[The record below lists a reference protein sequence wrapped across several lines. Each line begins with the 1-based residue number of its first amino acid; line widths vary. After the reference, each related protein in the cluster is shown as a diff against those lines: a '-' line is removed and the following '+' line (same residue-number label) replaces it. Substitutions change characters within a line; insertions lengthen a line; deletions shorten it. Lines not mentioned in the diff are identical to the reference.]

1 MQFFIDCFIKL
12 KNKLLFNDRFKI
24 RSHKIFLLI
33 ISIIISLSL
42 LYCSEDK
49 DVNLD
54 KLAKVYVD
62 LLVVEDYYEGTDSL
76 AIKKAEIYEKYNL
89 DTAAFNRSFR
99 KINYD
104 QEKWN
109 EFFKIAN
116 TYLDSLKA
124 KNKN

>member
-1 MQFFIDCFIKL
+1 MQFIKDCFIKS
-12 KNKLLFNDRFKI
+12 KTKLLRNNRFKI
-24 RSHKIFLLI
+24 NPHKVFLVIIFMI
-33 ISIIISLSL
+33 VSLSFFR
-42 LYCSEDK
+42 CSEDK

-76 AIKKAEIYEKYNL
+76 EIKKAEIYEKYDL
-89 DTAAFNRSFR
+89 DTATFNKSFR

-109 EFFKIAN
+109 EFFKITN